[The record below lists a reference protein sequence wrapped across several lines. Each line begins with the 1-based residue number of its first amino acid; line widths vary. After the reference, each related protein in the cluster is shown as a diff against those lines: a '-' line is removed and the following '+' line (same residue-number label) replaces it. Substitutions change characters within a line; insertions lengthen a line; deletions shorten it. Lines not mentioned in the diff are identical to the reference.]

1 MKIVLIAK
9 QNIEKTYSG
18 ATRTVYEQIKYFK
31 GLGHEVHVVGELIN
45 KKDLEKSGAIAHKTH
60 RWFWQKKFKRRL
72 QFSKAA
78 QALAKNLSA
87 DLVIGHG
94 DLQYQDIFL
103 LHNSVH
109 LAEEKINGK
118 KLDSSTEMY
127 QIHTPILKNQQ
138 FKKIIANSEIMKN
151 DLIARFDIPESKIS
165 VIYPAVDTESFK
177 NFSLEKKHALKK
189 SFNFSEDEYLV
200 GLVTSGNF
208 KKRGVDRFFKAID
221 LLDEKLALKTNFIL
235 VGKDKLSPY
244 MQELLDKNK
253 YKSRIHILPVI
264 SNVDDYFNAL
274 DIFVLPARIE
284 EFGRVVA
291 EAMSCGCPV
300 ITTKWVGASELL
312 DSESKEFVF
321 EGEDVSE
328 FASLMSRLLDDSK
341 LKQTIGELN
350 SKSVIKGSEQEMFK
364 KFDIVFSEFL
374 ES

>member
-118 KLDSSTEMY
+118 
-127 QIHTPILKNQQ
+127 TPTWLNESLYHNMKHYSL
-138 FKKIIANSEIMKN
+138 FLLSE
-151 DLIARFDIPESKIS
+151 
-165 VIYPAVDTESFK
+165 K
-177 NFSLEKKHALKK
+177 NFLVFLKYMGFLIFQYPLFSLYSIPKFMGYILLKIFRKIK
-189 SFNFSEDEYLV
+189 S
-200 GLVTSGNF
+200 
-208 KKRGVDRFFKAID
+208 
-221 LLDEKLALKTNFIL
+221 
-235 VGKDKLSPY
+235 
-244 MQELLDKNK
+244 
-253 YKSRIHILPVI
+253 
-264 SNVDDYFNAL
+264 
-274 DIFVLPARIE
+274 
-284 EFGRVVA
+284 
-291 EAMSCGCPV
+291 
-300 ITTKWVGASELL
+300 
-312 DSESKEFVF
+312 
-321 EGEDVSE
+321 
-328 FASLMSRLLDDSK
+328 
-341 LKQTIGELN
+341 
-350 SKSVIKGSEQEMFK
+350 
-364 KFDIVFSEFL
+364 
-374 ES
+374 